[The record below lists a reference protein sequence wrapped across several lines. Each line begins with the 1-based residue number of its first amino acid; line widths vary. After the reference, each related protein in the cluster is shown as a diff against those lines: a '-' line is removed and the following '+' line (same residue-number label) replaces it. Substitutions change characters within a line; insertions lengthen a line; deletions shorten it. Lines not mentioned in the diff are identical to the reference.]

1 MTHKPPTIAHPVQSH
16 LCTPLLPSWIAARDT
31 STVGRSGPIIE
42 ATPEPKDNDV
52 LTIPEVARRLRV
64 STRSVSRWIA
74 SGELT
79 CIRIGRVVR
88 VPNDAVDALFPARKI
103 S

>member
-1 MTHKPPTIAHPVQSH
+1 MTHKPPFVAHPVQSD

-31 STVGRSGPIIE
+31 STVGRPGAITE
-42 ATPEPKDNDV
+42 AIPEPNSNNV
-52 LTIPEVARRLRV
+52 LTIAEVATRLRV

-88 VPNDAVDALFPARKI
+88 VPNAAVDAMFPARKI